1 MKILSAPPGVRDLEQ
16 EAIERGR
23 RLFSGPVR
31 FLMGVVSLEQLPPAF
46 PVEIAFAGRS
56 NVGKSSLLN
65 ALTARHNLARASN
78 SPGRTRELN
87 YFVFGNDDGLAAVD
101 LPGYGYA
108 RVSRKLSGA
117 WQRLVVDYLG
127 SRRGLRRVFLLVDAR
142 RGLAAP
148 DLELFDILDQA
159 AVAYQ
164 IVLTKA
170 DKPRPIEVE
179 EIAEATRKA
188 IARRPAAHPHIHITS
203 AEKGTGL
210 AELRADIA
218 ALTVR

>member
-1 MKILSAPPGVRDLEQ
+1 MSAPPGVRDLEQ

>member
-1 MKILSAPPGVRDLEQ
+1 MSAPPGARELNDE
-16 EAIERGR
+16 EIERGR
-23 RLFSGPVR
+23 RLFAGPVR
-31 FLMGVVSLEQLPPAF
+31 FLMGVVSLEQLPPPF

-65 ALTARHNLARASN
+65 ALTGRHNLARASN

-87 YFVFGNDDGLAAVD
+87 YFVFGTDDGLAAVD

-108 RVSRKLSGA
+108 RASRKLSGA

-127 SRRGLRRVFLLVDAR
+127 LRRGLRRVFVLVDAR
-142 RGLAAP
+142 RGLTAP
-148 DLELFDILDQA
+148 DLEISGLLDQA

-170 DKPRPIEVE
+170 DKPKPIEVAK
-179 EIAEATRKA
+179 IAEATRKA
-188 IARRPAAHPHIHITS
+188 IARRPAAHPHIHVTS

-218 ALTVR
+218 ALAVR